1 MSELQSEAIV
11 LRVVDFGE
19 SDRILHL
26 LTPCAGRITAMA
38 QGAKRSRRRF
48 SGVLD
53 LFHYVSFQGVRSGTS
68 SMLRLEQ
75 ASLLDAFGELRTEL
89 SRFGFGCHFLEMAD
103 RLVPEGM
110 AAPDA
115 QPLFDYAL
123 SVLRLVEGQ
132 TIDLRWY
139 ILLQLHSLKAF
150 GLSPLFQRCV
160 RCGRE
165 QKLPG
170 GTAPVEGKIAFHVGE
185 GGVVC
190 PDCRRGQEGFLLVHA
205 GTLRSLEQGMSLP
218 LDQLHRLRLGGEVLA
233 EAKEIIE
240 RFQHFHL
247 GLELKTE
254 SFLEEVLSSDRRRI
268 A

>member
-11 LRVVDFGE
+11 LRIVDFGE
-19 SDRILHL
+19 SDQILHL
-26 LTPCAGRITAMA
+26 LTPCSGRVTAIA
-38 QGAKRSRRRF
+38 RGAKRSRRRF
-48 SGVLD
+48 SGALD
-53 LFHYVSFQGVRSGTS
+53 LFHHLQFQAVQTGTS
-68 SMLRLEQ
+68 QMVRLEQ
-75 ASLLDAFGELRTEL
+75 ASLLNAFNDIRTEPT
-89 SRFGFGCHFLEMAD
+89 RFGFGCHFLEMAD
-103 RLVPEGM
+103 RLVHEGM
-110 AAPDA
+110 APQDA
-115 QPLFDYAL
+115 RPLFDYSL
-123 SVLRLVEGQ
+123 DVLRLIEGQ
-132 TIDLRWY
+132 IMDLRWY

-150 GLSPLFQRCV
+150 GLSPLFHRCV

-165 QKLPG
+165 EKLPG
-170 GTAPVEGKIAFHVGE
+170 GSAPAEGKISFHVGE

-205 GTLRSLEQGMSLP
+205 GTLRSLEQGLSLP
-218 LDQLHRLRLGGEVLA
+218 LAQLQRLRLGGAVLA

-254 SFLEEVLSSDRRRI
+254 PFLQEVLAASERRI